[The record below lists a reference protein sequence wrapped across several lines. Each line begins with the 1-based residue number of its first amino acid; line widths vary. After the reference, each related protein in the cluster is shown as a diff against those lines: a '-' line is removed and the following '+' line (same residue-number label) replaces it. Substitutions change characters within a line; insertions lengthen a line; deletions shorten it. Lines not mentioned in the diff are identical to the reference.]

1 MFCIF
6 AIPEIVSCQ
15 IYFCNLPGLIQNGSW
30 VLRSG
35 SRISHACLALARH
48 LLCDQVGLS
57 LGC

>member
-15 IYFCNLPGLIQNGSW
+15 KYFYSVPGLIQNGSW

-35 SRISHACLALARH
+35 SRISHACLDLA
-48 LLCDQVGLS
+48 
-57 LGC
+57 